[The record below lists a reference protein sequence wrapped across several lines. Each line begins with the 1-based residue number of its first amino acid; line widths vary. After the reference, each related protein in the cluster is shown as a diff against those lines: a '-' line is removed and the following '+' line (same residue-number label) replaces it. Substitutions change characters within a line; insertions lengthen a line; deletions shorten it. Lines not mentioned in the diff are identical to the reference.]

1 MPQKNQTEEDD
12 CDWMTDLI
20 SFATNAR
27 FSNEFNRII
36 LVDSNKN
43 EGEGRNA
50 TVVTKLRKKKEK
62 LLQMSLWRENPY
74 VMNMICMLFS
84 LHSFLY
90 SDIII

>member
-1 MPQKNQTEEDD
+1 
-12 CDWMTDLI
+12 MTDLI

-62 LLQMSLWRENPY
+62 LLQMSL
-74 VMNMICMLFS
+74 
-84 LHSFLY
+84 
-90 SDIII
+90 